1 MLIVCGGFH
10 DGHKPVI
17 EPLAQPVFMLTGHI
31 RTRQGEVAR
40 LLGALVRGISSLR
53 R

>member
-1 MLIVCGGFH
+1 MLIVCGGFY
-10 DGHKPVI
+10 DGYKPVV
-17 EPLAQPVFMLTGHI
+17 EPLARPVFMLTDHT

-40 LLGALVRGISSLR
+40 LLGALVRGISYLR

>member
-1 MLIVCGGFH
+1 MLIVCGGFY
-10 DGHKPVI
+10 DGYKPVI
-17 EPLAQPVFMLTGHI
+17 EPLAQPVFMLTDHT

-40 LLGALVRGISSLR
+40 LLGALVRGISYLR

>member
-1 MLIVCGGFH
+1 MLVVCGGFY
-10 DGHKPVI
+10 DGYKPVV
-17 EPLAQPVFMLTGHI
+17 EPLGQPVLMLVDHA
-31 RTRQGEVAR
+31 RTRQDEVAR

>member
-1 MLIVCGGFH
+1 MLFVCGGFF
-10 DGHKPVI
+10 DGDKPVV
-17 EPLAQPVFMLTGHI
+17 EPLGQSVFMLADHT
-31 RTRQGEVAR
+31 RTRQAEVAR